1 MRIRLTYQR
10 RQPSAFSSCKL
21 AGRFVAPAFLLP
33 CHSVPTGPLAA
44 APSPRAMSM
53 MGSMSNMLTALFSS
67 EEEEVAPMAAAFPP
81 PQIAGSVLRPH
92 HHSGWLLCRMQ
103 GGPQTSASDSPEAW
117 FGIRSRLR
125 LPQDSASLG
134 QSAAPAAL
142 PALPSLLSTQA
153 GSKKKG

>member
-1 MRIRLTYQR
+1 
-10 RQPSAFSSCKL
+10 
-21 AGRFVAPAFLLP
+21 
-33 CHSVPTGPLAA
+33 
-44 APSPRAMSM
+44 M

-103 GGPQTSASDSPEAW
+103 GGPQTSASDSPEAS

-134 QSAAPAAL
+134 QSAAPAAF
-142 PALPSLLSTQA
+142 A
-153 GSKKKG
+153 GPTELAFDTGWLEKTG